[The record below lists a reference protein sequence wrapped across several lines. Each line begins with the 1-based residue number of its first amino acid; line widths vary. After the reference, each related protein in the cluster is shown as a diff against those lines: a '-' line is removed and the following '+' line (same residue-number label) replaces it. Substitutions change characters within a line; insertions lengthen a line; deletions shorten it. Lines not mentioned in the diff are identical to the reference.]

1 MASVVLRS
9 ILVSHVKH
17 SNVGIFWGGGWVGV
31 GVEDTQ
37 CNKYQ
42 TLHKGPAY

>member
-17 SNVGIFWGGGWVGV
+17 SNVGIFLGGGWV

-42 TLHKGPAY
+42 TLHKGPAH